1 MKAKRNS
8 LMTLTHS
15 LIGSLCVM
23 FLLSVSAVS
32 ASVPSF
38 VTDGSGLYAPNLAQV
53 IKVSDSAN
61 IAVVYLDNG
70 LDAGLDIGMTA
81 SVFRGSEKIGSV
93 IFVATEQYQS
103 AALILELND
112 NRVIEAGDYVQLNT
126 FRNS

>member
-1 MKAKRNS
+1 MKHLRIS
-8 LMTLTHS
+8 QFTQ
-15 LIGSLCVM
+15 IGSLCTM
-23 FLLSVSAVS
+23 LLLSVSAVS

-38 VTDGSGLYAPNLAQV
+38 VNNGSGLYTSNQAKVVN
-53 IKVSDSAN
+53 VSDEAN

-81 SVFRGSEKIGSV
+81 TVYRGAENIGSV

-103 AALILELND
+103 AALILDLNSKQSIQ
-112 NRVIEAGDYVQLNT
+112 VGDFVRLNT

>member
-1 MKAKRNS
+1 MKHLRIS
-8 LMTLTHS
+8 QFTQ
-15 LIGSLCVM
+15 IGSICTML
-23 FLLSVSAVS
+23 LLSVSAVS

-38 VTDGSGLYAPNLAQV
+38 VNNAGLYASNQAKV
-53 IKVSDSAN
+53 VNVSDEAN

-81 SVFRGSEKIGSV
+81 TVYRGAENIGSV

-103 AALILELND
+103 AALILDLNSKQSIQ
-112 NRVIEAGDYVQLNT
+112 VGDFVRLNT